1 MLLLQK
7 IMRAGFFVGVVIFLY
22 LSLLC
27 RSGIFLSS
35 LSAQE
40 FELKEEEI
48 EEIGKHFKEKLPKVS
63 LTPDIPFYFLKS
75 WGEEIRI
82 ALTRSAQKKIELRIN
97 YAQERLAEAY
107 KVIEKEKL
115 SVADKLLKKYEE
127 EMEKIKAEVDLAE
140 NEDIDI
146 DSILNKVFENLSLKQ
161 ALLEEAEERSKNL
174 NADSQIT
181 AKVMKKR
188 GLEKAKESV
197 RELMTLKVSSEAR
210 QERTKKIEKRSLK
223 DKIFDFLKVKKVEFV
238 SPIVNE

>member
-22 LSLLC
+22 LGLLC
-27 RSGIFLSS
+27 SSGIFLSP
-35 LSAQE
+35 LSADE

-48 EEIGKHFKEKLPKVS
+48 EEMEKHFKEKLPKVS
-63 LTPDIPFYFLKS
+63 LTPDMPLYFLKS

-115 SVADKLLKKYEE
+115 SVADKLLKKYEK
-127 EMEKIKAEVDLAE
+127 EMEKIKAELDLAG

-146 DSILNKVFENLSLKQ
+146 NSILNKVFENLSLKQ

-188 GLEKAKESV
+188 GLEKAKETAK
-197 RELMTLKVSSEAR
+197 ELMTLKVSSEAR
-210 QERTKKIEKRSLK
+210 QERIKKIEKRSLK

-238 SPIVNE
+238 SPVVNE